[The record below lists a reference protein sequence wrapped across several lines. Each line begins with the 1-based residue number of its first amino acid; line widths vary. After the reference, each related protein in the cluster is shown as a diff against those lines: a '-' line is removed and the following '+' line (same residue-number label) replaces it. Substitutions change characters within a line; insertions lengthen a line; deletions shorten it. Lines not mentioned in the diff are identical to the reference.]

1 MYKRP
6 LVPADFVVP
15 AGFRHKEF
23 IARMLSVRD
32 LIPDFDAGNETE
44 KHLVGLMEPDSE
56 WPRGLTLEEDAI
68 HLGCTSASSRCDIP
82 SPTP

>member
-23 IARMLSVRD
+23 SARMLSVRD
-32 LIPDFDAGNETE
+32 LIPDYDAVMSTE
-44 KHLVGLMEPDSE
+44 
-56 WPRGLTLEEDAI
+56 
-68 HLGCTSASSRCDIP
+68 
-82 SPTP
+82 